1 MFFYIPNGERIF
13 CPQCADDVVSPV
25 GENSVILKREGE
37 QMFRRNLIALSIL
50 LGLAACGGEQPVEK
64 AKPGE
69 MRVMSVSVGVADRAK
84 IDKRLQT
91 LKLDFDSDRLV
102 GDVRSA
108 VTREL
113 TEASR
118 AGTRPVVFTVEIL
131 DIGLNST
138 IPGVIKPSFIYA
150 FSQIT
155 ARIRATDA
163 QTGEVLVSRGFLGD
177 DNPGDITFSGIVKD
191 SFSGGKSKEK
201 AYADV
206 VQGFA
211 EDLRRVL
218 FEEPAEKAA

>member
-1 MFFYIPNGERIF
+1 
-13 CPQCADDVVSPV
+13 
-25 GENSVILKREGE
+25 
-37 QMFRRNLIALSIL
+37 MFRRNLIALSIL

-131 DIGLNST
+131 DIGLM
-138 IPGVIKPSFIYA
+138 VW
-150 FSQIT
+150 T
-155 ARIRATDA
+155 A
-163 QTGEVLVSRGFLGD
+163 
-177 DNPGDITFSGIVKD
+177 PP
-191 SFSGGKSKEK
+191 
-201 AYADV
+201 
-206 VQGFA
+206 
-211 EDLRRVL
+211 RRHRNV
-218 FEEPAEKAA
+218 PYWRCI